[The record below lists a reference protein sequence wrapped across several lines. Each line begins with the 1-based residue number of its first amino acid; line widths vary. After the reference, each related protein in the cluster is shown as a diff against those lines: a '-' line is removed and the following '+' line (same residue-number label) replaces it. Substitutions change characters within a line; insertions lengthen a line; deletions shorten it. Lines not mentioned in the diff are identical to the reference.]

1 MSLTIP
7 SPLVPSPTSSPY
19 RRRSPFIGDSRVTHE
34 GTRTIIWLLGDQDV
48 ATAGRLR
55 DRLDSAIAADDSDI
69 AIDMSGVTFMDAA
82 TIGTLI
88 GGRNHLRM
96 LARRLTIRDSPPCT
110 RRLLDVCELRD
121 LDDASATVD
130 WWISPVSIRDR

>member
-1 MSLTIP
+1 
-7 SPLVPSPTSSPY
+7 
-19 RRRSPFIGDSRVTHE
+19 VTHE